1 MVCVFR
7 SRQHMGSYRA
17 LVGKEFIYG
26 QQDCFSLVRQFYAL
40 RGIDLPDYERPLDLH
55 TSDSIF
61 LDQAVAYGFKSVP
74 FEARQLGDVFI
85 MRLGTRTPM
94 HAAIYIPDDKILHQ
108 RHGSLSA
115 LEVFGRYYRSRVAAV
130 YRYATGDACG

>member
-1 MVCVFR
+1 MGNYR
-7 SRQHMGSYRA
+7 S
-17 LVGKEFIYG
+17 LVGKEFVYG
-26 QQDCFSLVRQFYAL
+26 HQDCFSLLQQFYAL
-40 RGIDLPDYERPLDLH
+40 RGVELPDFERPLDLD
-55 TSDSIF
+55 TTDSIF
-61 LDQAVAYGFKSVP
+61 LSQAEAYGFKQVSIDK
-74 FEARQLGDVFI
+74 RQLGDVFI
-85 MRLGTRTPM
+85 MKLGTRTPM

>member
-17 LVGKEFIYG
+17 LVGKEFVYG
-26 QQDCFSLVRQFYAL
+26 QQDCFSLLRQFYAL
-40 RGIDLPDYERPLDLH
+40 RGIDLPDYERPHDLS

-61 LDQAVAYGFKSVP
+61 LDQAATYGFKSVP
-74 FEARQLGDVFI
+74 LETRQLGDVLI

-115 LEVFGRYYRSRVAAV
+115 LEVFGRYYRLRVAAV
-130 YRYATGDACG
+130 YRYATGDAGG